1 MKIKILFLFTFL
13 CIAGILPAQEK
24 YQVSWDYRNQSF
36 KEFVAN
42 AERLLKLKFFFREEW
57 VSGMNLGNTGESND
71 LIDILNRLLA
81 EKSLF
86 YFIDEAGN
94 VVITKSYSVK
104 FENMG
109 EVEKTTTFIPPTDY
123 SSSSESR
130 QTDGNTFIEVGN
142 PSERNNPGSVAIS
155 GYITNKDTR
164 EPVPGVTVFVQK
176 LSAGAISNAY
186 GFYTLTL
193 PRGIHLVKFSFI
205 GMREKIINL
214 NLNGPGEMNVE
225 MNSVLIPLKET
236 VVSAQRSITLQ
247 RFEVGAEKINIAS
260 FKLMPTALGEADIIK
275 SILLL
280 PGVQSVGE
288 GSSGFNVRG
297 GTADQNLILLNGAP
311 LYNTSHLFG
320 FFSAVNSDIIKDVT
334 LFKGG
339 IPGKY
344 GGRISS
350 VLDISTK
357 DGNRKEFAGT
367 AGISPITTHL
377 MVEGPIIKDTL
388 TYLLAGRTSY
398 SNWIFRLID
407 DPALV
412 KSRATFY
419 DLNAKV
425 TYDLDKNNR
434 IDLSGYY
441 SHDSFRFNS
450 DTVYGYDNNNVV
462 LRWRHFFTSRFLS
475 VISVNNS
482 FYKYDISSHSVGAE
496 AFVMSHNINSTA
508 LKADFNWFKG
518 RNEINFGTDLI
529 RHDVMPGS
537 YLPAGDSSLVIP
549 DIIDD
554 ELAWEGGFY
563 IDDKLTVTNYLSV
576 NVGLRFSYY
585 FNTGPGNVLVYNP
598 EFSKSR
604 STVIDTLNY
613 SNGGVTARYG
623 GFEPRISLNFKLSD
637 KSSLKINYNRTR
649 QYLHLLSNSTSI
661 SPSDT
666 WKLSDYH
673 IKPQVGDQIALGF
686 YRMFRRNSIETSAE
700 VYYKA
705 IGNMVDFKGG
715 TRIAMDKNVEKDIAN
730 VKGKAYGIELVMK
743 KTEGKIRYGIGYTY
757 SRTFVRST
765 GTFSDE
771 IINSGKWFPANFD
784 KPNDLVL
791 TFSYLFSRRISFS
804 SDYTY
809 STGRPITYPVAVYDF
824 SNKLLV
830 HYSDRNKYR
839 LPDYS
844 RLDISLKV
852 SGNLKSRRIAHPSW
866 TFSVYNLLGRENA
879 YSVYFKQE
887 GQALKGYKLSV
898 FGQAIPSVTFSFDF

>member
-1 MKIKILFLFTFL
+1 MKIRIFLLFLFL
-13 CIAGILPAQEK
+13 LAAHICSSQQK
-24 YQVSWDYRNQSF
+24 YQVSWDYRNQPF
-36 KEFVAN
+36 KEFAGE
-42 AERLLKLKFFFREEW
+42 AERILKVKFFYREDW
-57 VSGMNLGNTGESND
+57 VSGLVLGNNSESKS
-71 LIDILNRLLA
+71 LEGILDRLLS

-86 YFIDEAGN
+86 FFIDEAGN
-94 VVITKSYSVK
+94 VVITKDYSVK
-104 FENMG
+104 VDNAPEADKSG
-109 EVEKTTTFIPPTDY
+109 TFIPPTDY
-123 SSSSESR
+123 SSGNQSTQS
-130 QTDGNTFIEVGN
+130 DGNTFFEVGN
-142 PSERNNPGSVAIS
+142 PSERNNPGNVVIS
-155 GYITNKDTR
+155 GYITNRDTR
-164 EPVPGVTVFVQK
+164 EPVAGVTVYVQK
-176 LSAGAISNAY
+176 LTVGAVSNAFGY
-186 GFYTLTL
+186 YTLTL

-205 GMREKIINL
+205 GMREKNINL
-214 NLNGPGEMNVE
+214 NLNGTGEMNVE

-236 VVSAQRSITLQ
+236 VVSAQKSITLQ
-247 RFEVGAEKINIAS
+247 RYEVGAEKINIAS
-260 FKLMPTALGEADIIK
+260 FKLLPTALGEADIIK

-297 GTADQNLILLNGAP
+297 GSADQNLILLNGAP

-320 FFSAVNSDIIKDVT
+320 FFSAVNADVIKDVT

-350 VLDISTK
+350 VLDIGTN
-357 DGNRKEFAGT
+357 DGNRKKFGGT
-367 AGISPITTHL
+367 AGISPITAHL

-388 TYLLAGRTSY
+388 TYILAGRTSY
-398 SNWIFRLID
+398 SNWIFGLID

-419 DLNAKV
+419 DLNGKI
-425 TYDLDKNNR
+425 TYDLNKNNR

-462 LRWRHFFTSRFLS
+462 LRWRHFYNSRFFS
-475 VISVNNS
+475 VVSLNNS
-482 FYKYDISSHSVGAE
+482 FYKYDISSESITTE
-496 AFVMSHNINSTA
+496 AFIMSHNINSTA
-508 LKADFNWFKG
+508 FKADFNWFRG

-537 YLPAGDSSLVIP
+537 YLPAKDSSLVIP

-563 IDDKLTVTNYLSV
+563 FDDKFALTSYLSV
-576 NVGLRFSYY
+576 NAGIRFSY
-585 FNTGPGNVLVYNP
+585 FINTGPGNVLIYDP

-604 STVIDTLNY
+604 STVTDTLSYN
-613 SNGGVTARYG
+613 SGQVIAKYG
-623 GFEPRISLNFKLSD
+623 GFEPRLSLNFKLSD

-666 WKLSDYH
+666 WKLSDTY
-673 IKPQVGDQIALGF
+673 IKPEVGDQIAMGF
-686 YRMFRRNSIETSAE
+686 YRMLRRNSIETSAE
-700 VYYKA
+700 IYYKWIA
-705 IGNMVDFKGG
+705 NMVDFKGG

-757 SRTFVRST
+757 SRTFIRST
-765 GTFSDE
+765 GNFSDE
-771 IINSGKWFPANFD
+771 IINSGDWFPANFD
-784 KPNDLVL
+784 KPNDLTL

-824 SNKLLV
+824 SNKMLV

-844 RLDISLKV
+844 RLDVALKV
-852 SGNLKSRRIAHPSW
+852 SGNLKSRRIAHPNW

-879 YSVYFKQE
+879 YSVYFQQE
-887 GQALKGYKLSV
+887 GEVLKGYKLSV